1 MKQEEIHWGDWHRI
15 LFGMVPAEFL
25 IEVLVRTFIVYILL
39 LITLRFLGKRMGGQL
54 TISELAVMLTLGAII
69 SVPMQIPERGLLQG
83 LLVLVCAVVFQRGLN
98 YFAVKYNRIERFTQG
113 RASLLVQD
121 GIIAADELAGMKIS
135 RQQLLAELR
144 RQNVYNLGEVRRVY
158 LEASGLFSIF
168 KYKEPRPGLSLLP
181 IGEEADEK
189 QFSDIANTMV
199 CFECGNRASTA
210 NEVQHNCKNCGSKN
224 WTNAIISRLP

>member
-25 IEVLVRTFIVYILL
+25 IEVLVRTVIVYILL

-98 YFAVKYNRIERFTQG
+98 YFAVKYNKIERFTQG
-113 RASLLVQD
+113 KESLLVQD
-121 GIIAADELAGMKIS
+121 GVIAATQLARMKIS
-135 RQQLLAELR
+135 REQLAAELR
-144 RQNVYNLGEVRRVY
+144 CQNIYNLGEVRRVY

-168 KYKEPRPGLSLLP
+168 KYPKPRPGLSLLP
-181 IGEEADEK
+181 IGEETAEK
-189 QFSDIANTMV
+189 QFSDIAGSMV
-199 CFECGNRASTA
+199 CFDCGNRASTHDEA
-210 NEVQHNCKNCGSKN
+210 QNNCKNCGSKH
-224 WTNAIISRLP
+224 WTNAVISKLS